1 MYKRQIQLSDQ
12 AEDIQESEEPIV
24 SFAFTTLA
32 KVSSPLERG
41 VGNIRKPFPGAKLE
55 YYPDE
60 YNTIGGKF
68 TEYFTSKLAR
78 DCVVHSDALL
88 VSKESF
94 RVDINKDHVDAFLT
108 ECIVCGG
115 RGFFGLKCQKC
126 KVGMYNLG
134 VGFCL
139 ECETSGPLGSVC
151 TVCYKNNYRALDIK

>member
-1 MYKRQIQLSDQ
+1 MQLSNE
-12 AEDIQESEEPIV
+12 AENIQECEEPMV
-24 SFAFTTLA
+24 NFAFTTLA
-32 KVSSPLERG
+32 KVSSPSDRG

-94 RVDINKDHVDAFLT
+94 TVGINKDHVNTFLA
-108 ECIVCGG
+108 E
-115 RGFFGLKCQKC
+115 
-126 KVGMYNLG
+126 
-134 VGFCL
+134 
-139 ECETSGPLGSVC
+139 
-151 TVCYKNNYRALDIK
+151 